1 MQRKSSLKSGDPD
14 LRRSRKLKGLL
25 LTKYDSVCEAA
36 AALGWAVIHPDEEE
50 AGPSEPHPSVAP
62 RGSAP
67 PPPQFTSDWNICW
80 MDTSVSIE
88 RVMALGRLQKLNH
101 FPGMLDLVRK
111 AGTARNLNKML
122 KVVGKEYK
130 FFPRTFMLPADYT
143 ELKKEFG
150 GARRCNKTF
159 IVKPSKGCQGTGIM
173 LTRCLDDIDP
183 HEPNIVQRYLH
194 KPHLLDGRKYDL
206 RLYVLQSSI
215 KPLRLYLFREG
226 LVRVCTSKY
235 ACKPSN
241 YNELTMHLTNY
252 AINKESDDFVQPSG
266 IEDDEANKL
275 TVTTLMARLAAEGAD
290 VDALWEAIGEL
301 VVKTMVSVQPHLEH
315 TYYTARQRS
324 DDVGYSCFEL
334 LGFDVLFDHKL
345 RPYLLEVNHSP
356 SFTCDSPLDSLVKA
370 SVLKGTMEMVS
381 FGRDELKIL
390 KRCGTRLDPPTRER
404 LCQLRNAY
412 ENARAEPSGFERIYP
427 PSGPSAERAA
437 ELLARYDSYLD
448 LAAEL
453 YQSQSLAGSRRT
465 GGTQISGGGTHRR
478 VAVPSWGPPPPAP
491 VAAPAAAPP
500 RAAPAS
506 APASTTAAPS
516 KPAASTAPPSSFAA
530 AAAAVR
536 RASPRR
542 PVAAARVFA
551 APAAAAPYKYAD
563 GLLSRAPAPA
573 AAPPGHMHVPTSVAA
588 APLPPPAA
596 PLEKLFTQ
604 LDVPRVPLRH
614 RPPSHATA
622 PARTADR
629 TARWSAPLPASGGA
643 AVPMQLPEARR
654 HHLTRRVDGGA
665 GASSSAA
672 LGVGSSHAL
681 NNLAVSMA
689 HGLTT
694 KDRTLANDLSSR
706 LVQQGVASLR
716 GRT

>member
-1 MQRKSSLKSGDPD
+1 
-14 LRRSRKLKGLL
+14 
-25 LTKYDSVCEAA
+25 
-36 AALGWAVIHPDEEE
+36 
-50 AGPSEPHPSVAP
+50 
-62 RGSAP
+62 
-67 PPPQFTSDWNICW
+67 
-80 MDTSVSIE
+80 
-88 RVMALGRLQKLNH
+88 
-101 FPGMLDLVRK
+101 
-111 AGTARNLNKML
+111 
-122 KVVGKEYK
+122 
-130 FFPRTFMLPADYT
+130 
-143 ELKKEFG
+143 
-150 GARRCNKTF
+150 
-159 IVKPSKGCQGTGIM
+159 M

-290 VDALWEAIGEL
+290 VDALWGAIGEL

-573 AAPPGHMHVPTSVAA
+573 AAPPGHMHVPTRRGGAA
-588 APLPPPAA
+588 AGAGGASREALHAARRAEGAAPPPPAVA
-596 PLEKLFTQ
+596 RDGARAHRRSHRPLE
-604 LDVPRVPLRH
+604 
-614 RPPSHATA
+614 
-622 PARTADR
+622 RTA
-629 TARWSAPLPASGGA
+629 ARQRRRRSSDAAARGSAPPPHAARRRRRRSLLVRRPRCRLESRAQQPGGKHGARADDKGPHACERPVVPPRPTGRRVAPRPYVGIAYNFYLDFLDSATTSSTPSTTGPAPTRAGGGA
-643 AVPMQLPEARR
+643 ASSSESSMTGAAGGKTSARARR
-654 HHLTRRVDGGA
+654 RRRRRTPPPTPRA
-665 GASSSAA
+665 RARRRRRRRAARRRASRA
-672 LGVGSSHAL
+672 
-681 NNLAVSMA
+681 
-689 HGLTT
+689 
-694 KDRTLANDLSSR
+694 
-706 LVQQGVASLR
+706 R
-716 GRT
+716 G

>member
-1 MQRKSSLKSGDPD
+1 M
-14 LRRSRKLKGLL
+14 
-25 LTKYDSVCEAA
+25 
-36 AALGWAVIHPDEEE
+36 
-50 AGPSEPHPSVAP
+50 
-62 RGSAP
+62 
-67 PPPQFTSDWNICW
+67 
-80 MDTSVSIE
+80 
-88 RVMALGRLQKLNH
+88 
-101 FPGMLDLVRK
+101 
-111 AGTARNLNKML
+111 
-122 KVVGKEYK
+122 
-130 FFPRTFMLPADYT
+130 
-143 ELKKEFG
+143 
-150 GARRCNKTF
+150 
-159 IVKPSKGCQGTGIM
+159 
-173 LTRCLDDIDP
+173 
-183 HEPNIVQRYLH
+183 
-194 KPHLLDGRKYDL
+194 
-206 RLYVLQSSI
+206 
-215 KPLRLYLFREG
+215 
-226 LVRVCTSKY
+226 CTSKY

-241 YNELTMHLTNY
+241 YNELTMHATNY

-266 IEDDEANKL
+266 VEDDEANKL

-290 VDALWEAIGEL
+290 VDALWEAIGER

-542 PVAAARVFA
+542 PVAAAGFA
-551 APAAAAPYKYAD
+551 APAAAAPYKYA
-563 GLLSRAPAPA
+563 GTGCSA
-573 AAPPGHMHVPTSVAA
+573 ARRRRRRRRPTTCTC
-588 APLPPPAA
+588 PLPSRRRRCRPPAA

-629 TARWSAPLPASGGA
+629 TARWSAPLPAS
-643 AVPMQLPEARR
+643 ARR
-654 HHLTRRVDGGA
+654 RRGA
-665 GASSSAA
+665 DAVCQSSAPPPRRA
-672 LGVGSSHAL
+672 ASTAAPAPPRPPPSAS
-681 NNLAVSMA
+681 ARATRS
-689 HGLTT
+689 TT
-694 KDRTLANDLSSR
+694 WRRWRA
-706 LVQQGVASLR
+706 G
-716 GRT
+716 

>member
-1 MQRKSSLKSGDPD
+1 MATVSADAASTAAAATATPEAMQRKSSLKSGDPD

-266 IEDDEANKL
+266 VEDDEANKL

-491 VAAPAAAPP
+491 VAAPAAAAARRAGVDASVDGRRSREARRFDRAALLLRRRRRRPAGV
-500 RAAPAS
+500 AAPAGGGREGLRG
-506 APASTTAAPS
+506 AGGGGAVQVCRRAAQPRAGAGGGAAPTYTCPLPS
-516 KPAASTAPPSSFAA
+516 RRRRRRRRHLSSSSRSSTCRGCRSATARRRTRRRPHTPPIAPPAGAHRCPPAAEAPRCRCSCQRLGATTSLDASTAAEPPRPPPS
-530 AAAAVR
+530 
-536 RASPRR
+536 AS
-542 PVAAARVFA
+542 ARV
-551 APAAAAPYKYAD
+551 
-563 GLLSRAPAPA
+563 
-573 AAPPGHMHVPTSVAA
+573 
-588 APLPPPAA
+588 
-596 PLEKLFTQ
+596 
-604 LDVPRVPLRH
+604 
-614 RPPSHATA
+614 
-622 PARTADR
+622 
-629 TARWSAPLPASGGA
+629 
-643 AVPMQLPEARR
+643 
-654 HHLTRRVDGGA
+654 TR
-665 GASSSAA
+665 S
-672 LGVGSSHAL
+672 
-681 NNLAVSMA
+681 
-689 HGLTT
+689 TT
-694 KDRTLANDLSSR
+694 WR
-706 LVQQGVASLR
+706 
-716 GRT
+716 